1 MKRPNFS
8 NLHNVNTNPI
18 ILFDG
23 VCNLCNRS
31 VQFVIRHDTHA
42 LFRFASLQGKTGQ
55 QLLQQY
61 GLSDALMNSFVLIQN
76 NKAFTKST
84 AALLVSKQLSGP
96 IKLLYAFLLV
106 PPFIRDAVY
115 KLIAK
120 NRYKWFGRKDTCM
133 VPSKLLVNRF
143 LN

>member
-1 MKRPNFS
+1 M
-8 NLHNVNTNPI
+8 NTQQI

-42 LFRFASLQGKTGQ
+42 LFRFASLQGKTGK

-61 GLSDALMNSFVLIQN
+61 GLPEEGIHSFVLIQHN
-76 NKAFTKST
+76 RAYTKST

-96 IKLLYAFLLV
+96 IKLLYAFILV
-106 PPFIRDAVY
+106 PTFIRDAVY
-115 KLIAK
+115 KLVAK
-120 NRYKWFGRKDTCM
+120 NRYKWFGRKDSCM
-133 VPSKLLVNRF
+133 IPDKSLENRF
-143 LN
+143 LS